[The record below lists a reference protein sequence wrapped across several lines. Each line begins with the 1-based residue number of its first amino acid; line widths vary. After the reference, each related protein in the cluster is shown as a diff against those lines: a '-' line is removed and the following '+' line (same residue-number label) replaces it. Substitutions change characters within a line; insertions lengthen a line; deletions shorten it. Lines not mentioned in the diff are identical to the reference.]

1 MEHNKIQTLCMIP
14 LFTAII
20 VILAQFSIPL
30 PVGVPLSMQN
40 AAVLLAAALLGKRNG
55 TLSVLIYLFL
65 GCIGLPVFAN
75 FRGGLQTFLS
85 PTGGFLLGY
94 PGMAYIIGTGS
105 ETSSSNIRFFIS
117 ILFGLAFD
125 YLIGIAM
132 FCFITSTSIKTG
144 ILTCIL
150 PFLPTDLLKV
160 ILISLL
166 SPKIKKSL
174 HVFMQPHLP
183 KKF

>member
-1 MEHNKIQTLCMIP
+1 MEQKKIQTLCMIP

-20 VILAQFSIPL
+20 AILAQFSIPL
-30 PVGVPLSMQN
+30 PFGIPLSLQN
-40 AAVLLAAALLGKRNG
+40 AAILLAAVLLGKRNG
-55 TLSVLIYLFL
+55 TLSVLVYLFL
-65 GCIGLPVFAN
+65 GGIGLPVFAN

-94 PGMAYIIGTGS
+94 PGMAYIIGTGC
-105 ETSSSNIRFFIS
+105 EKDSSKIRFLLS

-125 YLIGIAM
+125 YLIGLTI
-132 FCFITSTSIKTG
+132 FCLITSTNIRTG

-150 PFLPTDLLKV
+150 PFLPTDLLKI

-166 SPKIKKSL
+166 SPKIKKRL
-174 HVFMQPHLP
+174 HVFIQPHP
-183 KKF
+183 QKKF